1 MIHGNRIKL
10 FVAYSYHD
18 HHQFTEETPCVQDP
32 ENELSHKES
41 GNLWKPKCYKLK
53 FSITLPNCPEFFL
66 DSA

>member
-1 MIHGNRIKL
+1 MIIINLQK
-10 FVAYSYHD
+10 
-18 HHQFTEETPCVQDP
+18 ETPCVQDP